1 MATSRLAKKY
11 VFESR
16 MRNVR
21 HWKERSKMATLL
33 QKIFRIKTTD
43 DSPAPKS
50 EQLDI
55 RALKPL
61 MEPKP
66 ATSLDPKELSGAWT
80 MQQVTTVFPSSQ
92 RALFQRYHVGG
103 CSSCGFQPTDTLA
116 TVAMNHGL
124 DVNEVVEFIQRSQD
138 MEKNMEIAP
147 REVAELL
154 KQGKIKLLDV
164 RSPQEYATASIPGSV
179 LVDQSLAQEIM
190 QSWPKETQI
199 VTMCHHGMRSLD
211 ACAYLRGHGF
221 ANTRSMTGG
230 IDAWALQVDSSI
242 PRY

>member
-1 MATSRLAKKY
+1 
-11 VFESR
+11 
-16 MRNVR
+16 
-21 HWKERSKMATLL
+21 MATLL
-33 QKIFRIKTTD
+33 SKIFGRKAQPPSTP
-43 DSPAPKS
+43 DSS
-50 EQLDI
+50 TVHGLDI
-55 RALKPL
+55 SALKPL
-61 MEPKP
+61 VTP
-66 ATSLDPKELSGAWT
+66 AAPQSTDPKDLSGGWT
-80 MQQVTTVFPSSQ
+80 MEQVTTIFPSSQ
-92 RALFQRYHVGG
+92 RALFQKYHVGG

-124 DVNEVVEFIQRSQD
+124 DVSEVVEFIQRSQD

-164 RSPQEYATASIPGSV
+164 RTPQECAIASIPGSL
-179 LVDQSLAQEIM
+179 LVDQTVAQEIM
-190 QSWPKETQI
+190 QSWPKDTEI

-221 ANTRSMTGG
+221 ANTKSMTGG
-230 IDAWALQVDSSI
+230 IDAWSLQVDPNT